1 MPRPISKVAPQWW
14 DYTTLDNE
22 ILADAV
28 KLDAGDLFQLSREGF
43 DVALQPPPYARTTM
57 MLCANTVRPSSR
69 WRVSGLLAGRASP
82 WCRLSMNIRVWI
94 CQRWP

>member
-43 DVALQPPPYARTTM
+43 DVALQPPPTPAQ
-57 MLCANTVRPSSR
+57 P
-69 WRVSGLLAGRASP
+69 
-82 WCRLSMNIRVWI
+82 
-94 CQRWP
+94 